1 VRWRIGKELERAVA
15 AKRRVQI
22 ALIVLILLLGA
33 LLATGVYSTYAL
45 YRSAEDRYIHLLFPL
60 RTHSQDLVLQMV
72 NEETGVRGYML
83 TSNRRTLQPYFTG
96 RENVLT
102 DLSRISQLTATRPGL
117 QTQLKPIRYEIR
129 ALDGYFDRQ
138 ITFVADGL
146 LGQQR
151 ARTNVL
157 GGQLLFNR
165 FRRDSQ
171 AMQASITTFVDQ
183 TRSDERRT
191 FTRAVGLLAAGG
203 LFALGIAIFLMRRV
217 PERLRRLYSAEEQ
230 ARIRAEHGA
239 NAARALAHVSDA
251 VVMLDDGSRVLSW
264 NNAAEELFGV
274 SAEAA
279 LGRPAGSIFPEF
291 GVLIERS
298 GGELTPVRIGGEE
311 RWLAISLSRFDGGRV
326 VTLRDATAEHVLER
340 ARADFVTTA
349 SHELRTPLT
358 AVYGSIR
365 TLIDR
370 EDELSEPIRRRLLKM
385 IEQESEHLA
394 QIVDQLLV
402 TAQIDRGRLRM
413 EERDC
418 NVAELCASV
427 LEAAESRKPESIRLE
442 LVAPPATRPLRCD
455 PPRLKQVLVNL
466 VENAIKYSPE
476 GGRIEVRIADTPDR
490 LRIDVQDEGLGI
502 PPSEQARIFEKFYRL
517 DAEMT
522 RGVGGSGL
530 GLYIS
535 REIVE
540 QMGGLLSVRSRRGA
554 GSTFTVT
561 LPRMLSGA
569 QPRAERQTQPA

>member
-1 VRWRIGKELERAVA
+1 MRWRIGKELERAVA

-22 ALIVLILLLGA
+22 ALAVLILLLGA

-83 TSNRRTLQPYFTG
+83 TSNRRTLQPYFLG
-96 RENVLT
+96 RTNVLT
-102 DLSRISQLTATRPGL
+102 DLARISQLTATRPAL
-117 QTQLKPIRYEIR
+117 QAELKPIRSEIV

-138 ITFVADGL
+138 ITFVADGT

-151 ARTNVL
+151 ARTDVL
-157 GGQLLFNR
+157 GGQRLFNR
-165 FRRDSQ
+165 FRGHSQ
-171 AMQASITTFVDQ
+171 SLAASITAFVDQ

-191 FTRAVGLLAAGG
+191 LTRAIGLLAASG

-217 PERLRRLYSAEEQ
+217 PERLRSLYSDEEQ

-239 NAARALAHVSDA
+239 NASRALAHVSDA
-251 VVMLDDGSRVLSW
+251 VVMLDDGSHILSW
-264 NNAAEELFGV
+264 NTAAEELFRV

-291 GVLIERS
+291 GILIERS

-370 EDELSEPIRRRLLKM
+370 EDELPEPVRRRLLKM

-427 LEAAESRKPESIRLE
+427 LEAADSRKPESIRLE

-535 REIVE
+535 REIIE
-540 QMGGLLSVRSRRGA
+540 QMGGLLSVRSRRGS

-561 LPRMLSGA
+561 LPRVLSGA